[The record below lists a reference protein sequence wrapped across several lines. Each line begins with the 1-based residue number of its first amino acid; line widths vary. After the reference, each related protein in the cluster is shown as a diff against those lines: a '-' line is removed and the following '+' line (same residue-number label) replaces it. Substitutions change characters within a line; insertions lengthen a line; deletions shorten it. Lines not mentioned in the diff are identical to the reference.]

1 MFARFFATKV
11 AATPA
16 ATGALAAG
24 KAKPKATPKAKA
36 SPKSK
41 VDLVSGTILDGT
53 KLFELRKA
61 AIASHVGNADASKT
75 AAMRTYDYT
84 KALQARFGQGFT
96 KISKAKNAVLNDNEK
111 AIIKD
116 VKGEYFACIEETG
129 LAWNENAKYAIW
141 AMVKAFDTGKL
152 PSPYVEATKAKR
164 DQADPKTYDAKAA
177 YVKAM
182 KPVYRALQR
191 KLNSKTKASA
201 ADLALG
207 LEIGN
212 RLKAFGVDLAT
223 LNVTSK

>member
-1 MFARFFATKV
+1 MFMRFFAAKA
-11 AATPA
+11 AATPSA
-16 ATGALAAG
+16 IGARAAG
-24 KAKPKATPKAKA
+24 KATPKAKA
-36 SPKSK
+36 TPKSK

-191 KLNSKTKASA
+191 KLNSKVKASA

-212 RLKAFGVDLAT
+212 RLKAYGVDLAT